1 MIKIANNLVVF
12 ASTKSAGS
20 LGTAIAA
27 FLSGGSKAK
36 VVPGATRGTAS
47 AVASRGITPTT
58 TVVKPVGAGGAPRVI
73 PPTTPV
79 ATPVGAQVAP
89 AVRAS
94 SPSLVEQAFTALGGK
109 ALQKG
114 WNAAQSA
121 LKTGPRSFGDS
132 VPEGPGMAE
141 RALAQT
147 QANAL
152 LARIQAAGGLGDATI
167 TGARIKTPAS
177 IAGHGPTASAATMN
191 DLAGMRVSMARGDY
205 SPNAMQQLKDRL
217 SQFGITF
224 SGDPKTIVRD
234 GFHGVNMKG
243 NMSGPEGAMGMPIEI
258 QATPRRLIPASQIEH
273 STVYKPS
280 ESGVNPL
287 VAQLGY
293 GPAIRYFNNT
303 VSPFVPASTRATHIA
318 GLAGTTAAAGYG
330 AYTAAP
336 IAATAATG
344 AYELANDGVR
354 QVRQVATKALTP
366 QSRVGT
372 QASAAPS
379 APGPS

>member
-12 ASTKSAGS
+12 ANTKSAGG
-20 LGTAIAA
+20 LGTA
-27 FLSGGSKAK
+27 K
-36 VVPGATRGTAS
+36 VAPRATRGTAS
-47 AVASRGITPTT
+47 VVASRSG
-58 TVVKPVGAGGAPRVI
+58 VASGAPRGMVPAVPLARPI
-73 PPTTPV
+73 NAPVAPIGTASTTPV
-79 ATPVGAQVAP
+79 ATPINAPVAP

-177 IAGHGPTASAATMN
+177 IAGHGSTASAATMN

-205 SPNAMQQLKDRL
+205 STNAMQQLKDRL

-243 NMSGPEGAMGMPIEI
+243 NMSGPGGAMGMPIEI

-273 STVYKPS
+273 STVYKPQ
-280 ESGVNPL
+280 ESGVNPQ
-287 VAQLGY
+287 VAQLYKHG
-293 GPAIRYFNNT
+293 IRYYNNT
-303 VSPFVPASTRATHIA
+303 VSPFVPASTRVAHAA
-318 GLAGTTAAAGYG
+318 GAAGTTAAAGYG
-330 AYTAAP
+330 AY
-336 IAATAATG
+336 AATAGGTPQIPAEG
-344 AYELANDGVR
+344 GY
-354 QVRQVATKALTP
+354 VAAPPDTSPTP
-366 QSRVGT
+366 QSTVGT
-372 QASAAPS
+372 QASIAPL
-379 APGPS
+379 APGPSS